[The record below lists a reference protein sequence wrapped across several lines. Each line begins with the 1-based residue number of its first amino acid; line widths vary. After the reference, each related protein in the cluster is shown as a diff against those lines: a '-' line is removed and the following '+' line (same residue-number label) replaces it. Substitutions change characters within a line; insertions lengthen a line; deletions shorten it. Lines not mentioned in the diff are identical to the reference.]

1 MPIGRR
7 AFVGQALG
15 AAWAARHAW
24 SRAVA
29 RPNIV
34 FILVDDL
41 RWDELGCTGHPFAS
55 TPHADRLAREG
66 VLFSNAFATTPLCS
80 PSRASF
86 LTGQYAHRHGIV
98 DNVSRAAQSHQ
109 LVTWPRLLHATGYQ
123 TAFLGKWH
131 MGNDDSPRPG
141 FDHWVS
147 FRGQGECLDP
157 ELNVNGRVS
166 RSRGYVTDILTDH
179 ALDFLERGRPQDQP
193 VCLYLAH
200 KAIHPNVQQ
209 ADDGSVRGAAIDAAE
224 AFIPAERHRQLY
236 AGARIPRRPNYA
248 QVPGDKPALLR
259 PLEGVKPL
267 GPDTVTDDATI
278 LNRMRMMKAVDDG
291 LGRLLESLQRTGRLE
306 NTLVVLTSDHG
317 YFYGEHGLGPE
328 RRLAYEETIRIPL
341 VMRWPGRIR
350 TAQRIPEMA
359 LNVDIAPTMLSIAGA
374 SVPREM
380 QGRSLWPLL
389 EGRKSGWRDSFQI
402 EYFTDT
408 VFPRIRNM
416 GYRAVRTSRWKYI
429 RYSELPGMEE
439 LYDLSSDPYEMRN
452 LAADPAARRMRQAM
466 EERLERP
473 ADHR

>member
-1 MPIGRR
+1 MQIGRR
-7 AFVGQALG
+7 RFLGQAAG
-15 AAWAARHAW
+15 AAWASHLAW
-24 SRAVA
+24 SQTAS

-66 VLFSNAFATTPLCS
+66 ACFTNAFATTPLCS
-80 PSRASF
+80 PSRACF

-98 DNVSRAAQSHQ
+98 DNTARVAQSHQ
-109 LVTWPRLLHATGYQ
+109 LVTWPRLLRSAGYE

-131 MGNDDSPRPG
+131 MGNDDSARPG

-157 ELNVNGRVS
+157 ELNVNGKVS

-179 ALDFLERGRPQDQP
+179 AVGFLERSRPHDQQDQP
-193 VCLYLAH
+193 FCMYLAH

-209 ADDGSVRGAAIDAAE
+209 ADDGKVSGASLDAAE
-224 AFIPAERHRQLY
+224 AFIPAERHRTLY

-248 QVPGDKPALLR
+248 RVPRDKPALAR
-259 PLEGVKPL
+259 PMEGLKPL
-267 GPDTVTDDATI
+267 GRDTVTDDATI

-291 LGRLLESLQRTGRLE
+291 LGRVLETLKRTGKLE

-317 YFYGEHGLGPE
+317 YFYGEHGLGAE

-341 VMRWPGRIR
+341 LMRYPRRIR
-350 TAQRIPEMA
+350 AAQRIRSMA
-359 LNVDIAPTMLSIAGA
+359 LSVDVAPTMLSLAGA
-374 SVPREM
+374 GVPGEM

-389 EGRKSGWRDSFQI
+389 EGQSAGWRDSFLI

-416 GYRAVRTSRWKYI
+416 GYRALRTSRWKYI
-429 RYSELPGMEE
+429 RYTELPGMEE
-439 LYDLSSDPYEMRN
+439 LYDLASDPYELRN
-452 LAADPAARRMRQAM
+452 LAADPAARVMRQTM
-466 EERLERP
+466 ERRLQQS
-473 ADHR
+473 